1 MVGRHPS
8 IVHKHMEEE
17 MIQEGVIIVTEEIEE
32 AITIKEVDI
41 KAPRTIGSLSI
52 WTKEEI
58 ISGILRE
65 IQ

>member
-1 MVGRHPS
+1 
-8 IVHKHMEEE
+8 